1 MPLYDAWC
9 RNCGWEGEIQVSIFH
24 RDTTMCGRCNH
35 ILRRKMAA
43 PLGRIAGQAVQ
54 GGGPDRFTAD
64 ALGIPLHDLPDS
76 LRAEPKKKD
85 G

>member
-1 MPLYDAWC
+1 MPLYDYRCAG
-9 RNCGWEGEIQVSIFH
+9 CGWKAELNIPIAQ
-24 RDTTMCGRCNH
+24 RDDVWCPVCGDQLDR
-35 ILRRKMAA
+35 LPSA
-43 PLGRIAGQAVQ
+43 PLGRMAGQVVQ

-64 ALGIPLHDLPDS
+64 ALGIPLRDLPDS

>member
-1 MPLYDAWC
+1 MPLYDYRC
-9 RNCGWEGEIQVSIFH
+9 QHCGWKDEFNIAIEQRDNVWCLGCDRQVERLLS
-24 RDTTMCGRCNH
+24 
-35 ILRRKMAA
+35 A
-43 PLGRIAGQAVQ
+43 PLGRMAGQVVQ